1 MLHDLSVSSSVL
13 CLVSCA
19 AEHTAQ
25 RPVRRRKR
33 EREGGVGG
41 SHLPFVQWQR
51 WRKEGEKALNR
62 GVFKA
67 HCLHGESET
76 LAQVSC

>member
-1 MLHDLSVSSSVL
+1 MTRLSLLQCCVSPPVQQSIQHSVP
-13 CLVSCA
+13 SGG
-19 AEHTAQ
+19 ET
-25 RPVRRRKR
+25 
-33 EREGGVGG
+33 EREKEVWGG